1 MLQQPPIDILNQ
13 EEFYDINFTELK
25 LDKIELRNKR
35 FENCLFSKSSFVET
49 IFHSCKFVDCE
60 FKECNLSSTQFKYS
74 SFSDT
79 VFEES
84 KLIGINWTQLKWPN
98 INLAS
103 PIKIYKSNISHSSFF
118 ELKLREIV
126 IEECKAH
133 DVDFRGCDLS
143 NGSFMSTD
151 FQSSL
156 FLNSK
161 LYAANFTDAINTVIN
176 PQENDIRKGKYSMPD
191 VINLLHYFDIEIEG
205 I

>member
-1 MLQQPPIDILNQ
+1 MQHQTLLNQ
-13 EEFYDINFTELK
+13 EEFYDTKFSELK
-25 LDKIELRNKR
+25 LDALEFRDKR
-35 FENCLFSKSSFVET
+35 FENCTFIKSSFIET
-49 IFHSCKFVDCE
+49 IFHSCKFVECE
-60 FKECNLSSTQFKYS
+60 FKECNLSSTQFKYTS
-74 SFSDT
+74 LTDT

-98 INLAS
+98 INLTS
-103 PIKIYKSNISHSSFF
+103 PIKIYQSNISHSSFF
-118 ELKLREIV
+118 ELELREII

-143 NGSFMSTD
+143 NGRFILTD
-151 FQSSL
+151 FQNSL

-161 LYAANFTDAINTVIN
+161 LYAADFTDAINYSIN

-191 VINLLHYFDIEIEG
+191 AINLLHYFDIEIEG